1 MVFEK
6 LEAMGHEQ
14 VVFCYDR
21 ATGLKAIIAI
31 HDTTLGPALGGC
43 RMWPYATEEDAIV
56 DALRL
61 ARGMTYK
68 NAAMGL
74 NFGGGKSVIIGD
86 PRRDKSEMLF
96 RAFGQFVDSLGGRY
110 ITAEDVG
117 TAAEDMAYVA
127 METRHVVG
135 LPGRSG
141 DPSPATAYGVFRG
154 IKACLGEA
162 FGDESFQGRV
172 VAIQGLGHVGAQ
184 LARLLH
190 EAGARLVVTDIDP
203 ERAQRVAAEFGA
215 QVVPP
220 EAIYDVECDVFA
232 PCALGAILNDDT
244 IPRLRCRIVAG
255 SANNQ
260 LAEPR
265 HGEELARRGILYAPD
280 YVINGGGV
288 IHVADEY
295 TPGGYDRDR
304 AYARVATIYDKVKA
318 ILTMAREQGI
328 TTAEAADR
336 LAEQRIHAIAQLRR
350 LHMPGR
356 SGR

>member
-1 MVFEK
+1 MVFDKVEQ
-6 LEAMGHEQ
+6 MGHEQ
-14 VVFCYDR
+14 VVFCYD
-21 ATGLKAIIAI
+21 AQSGLKAIIAI

-43 RMWPYATEEDAIV
+43 RMWPYRSEEEAIV

-96 RAFGQFVDSLGGRY
+96 RAFGQFVEALGGRY

-117 TAAEDMAYVA
+117 TSTEDMAYIA

-141 DPSPATAYGVFRG
+141 DPSPATAFGVFRG
-154 IKACLGEA
+154 MKACLAEA
-162 FGDESFQGRV
+162 FGDESFQGRR
-172 VAIQGLGHVGAQ
+172 VAIQGLGHVGYH

-190 EAGARLVVTDIDP
+190 EAGARLVVADIDGRRA
-203 ERAQRVAAEFGA
+203 ERVGAEFGA
-215 QVVPP
+215 EVVPP
-220 EAIYDVECDVFA
+220 DAIYDVECDIFA
-232 PCALGAILNDDT
+232 PCALGAILNDET

-265 HGEELARRGILYAPD
+265 HAQELARRGILYAPD

-295 TPGGYDRDR
+295 APGGYDRDR
-304 AYARVATIYDKVKA
+304 AFARVATIYDKVRAVLA
-318 ILTMAREQGI
+318 IAREEGI

-336 LAEQRIHAIAQLRR
+336 MAERRIAQIASLRR
-350 LHMPGR
+350 LHLPGR
-356 SGR
+356 

>member
-1 MVFEK
+1 MVFANM
-6 LEAMGHEQ
+6 EAMGHEQ

-21 ATGLKAIIAI
+21 TTGLKAIIAI

-43 RMWPYATEEDAIV
+43 RMWPYASEEDALV
-56 DALRL
+56 DVLRL
-61 ARGMTYK
+61 SRGMTYK
-68 NAAMGL
+68 HAAMGL

-117 TAAEDMAYVA
+117 TGTEDMAYIA

-154 IKACLGEA
+154 MKACLGEA

-172 VAIQGLGHVGAQ
+172 VAIQGLGHVGAH

-220 EAIYDVECDVFA
+220 DAIYDVECDVFA
-232 PCALGAILNDDT
+232 PCALGAILNDET

-265 HGEELARRGILYAPD
+265 HGAELARRGILYAPD

-295 TPGGYDRDR
+295 APGGYDRDR
-304 AYARVATIYDKVKA
+304 AFARVATIYDKIKA
-318 ILTMAREQGI
+318 ILAMAREQGI

-336 LAEQRIHAIAQLRR
+336 LAEQRIRAIAQLRR
-350 LHMPGR
+350 LHMPSR
-356 SGR
+356 SL